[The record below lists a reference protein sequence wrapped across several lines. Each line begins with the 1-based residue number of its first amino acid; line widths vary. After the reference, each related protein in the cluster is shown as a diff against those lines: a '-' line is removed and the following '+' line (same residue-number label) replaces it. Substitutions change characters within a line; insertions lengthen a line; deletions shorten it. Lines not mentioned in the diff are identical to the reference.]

1 MELDD
6 RITIQTPEGV
16 TLELT
21 LAGLGSRAA
30 ASLLDTIIKGAVLG
44 VVLLFSWF
52 LSGLGEDGSAL
63 ATAFVSIVVFVL
75 FFGYDIAFESLNS
88 GRTPGKR
95 ATGIRVVTTGG
106 GPVQFTASAIR
117 NTIRIVDLLPGV
129 YFIGIIAIV
138 TTAKNQRLGDI
149 AASTVVIRDRRAAR
163 STGTVLA
170 TGMPAVP
177 PTGPAWDVSGVNTT
191 EMAVVRQFL
200 ERRDELDAETRR
212 RIATRIADPLRTRVF
227 GPDAGVD
234 SEHFLERLAAEKAD
248 RG

>member
-30 ASLLDTIIKGAVLG
+30 ASLLDTIIKGAVLL

-117 NTIRIVDLLPGV
+117 NIIRIVDLLPGV

-138 TTAKNQRLGDI
+138 TTGKHQRLGDI
-149 AASTVVIRDRRAAR
+149 AASTIVIRDRRAAR
-163 STGTVLA
+163 STGTLLA
-170 TGMPAVP
+170 GLPAVL
-177 PTGPAWDVSGVNTT
+177 PTSPVWDVSGVSTT
-191 EMAVVRQFL
+191 EIAIVRQFL